1 MNLIVSAIGQ
11 GFLWGLLGLGLFLSF
26 RIMNTTDMTVEGTF
40 PLGAAVSVSLIVQG
54 TNPFLATL
62 AAFGA
67 GALAG
72 LVTALLI
79 TKGKIPSLLAGIL
92 TMTGIYSIDLMVMGK
107 SNVSLLGKKTIYSLA
122 FLQKLPQYFDS
133 VVAGTILMVLVTCAL
148 IWFLSTDF
156 GQAFIATGDNPQM
169 AKSQGISPQQMTV
182 AGLMISNGLVGLCG
196 AVVAQSNGYADVNM
210 GMGTIVIALASII
223 ISEVVFR
230 NLGLD
235 SRLFA
240 VSLGSIIYR
249 LLLLAVL
256 QVGLSSNNLNL
267 ISSLVLAACM
277 MLPQVE
283 EKLRLKQ
290 TFMKG
295 FKHD

>member
-1 MNLIVSAIGQ
+1 
-11 GFLWGLLGLGLFLSF
+11 
-26 RIMNTTDMTVEGTF
+26 
-40 PLGAAVSVSLIVQG
+40 
-54 TNPFLATL
+54 
-62 AAFGA
+62 
-67 GALAG
+67 
-72 LVTALLI
+72 
-79 TKGKIPSLLAGIL
+79 
-92 TMTGIYSIDLMVMGK
+92 MTGIYSIDLMVMGK

-122 FLQKLPQYFDS
+122 FLQKLLQYFDS
-133 VVAGTILMVLVTCAL
+133 VVVGTILMVLVTCDL

-223 ISEVVFR
+223 SEVVFR
-230 NLGLD
+230 NLGLA

-256 QVGLSSNNLNL
+256 QVGLSSSNLNL

>member
-79 TKGKIPSLLAGIL
+79 TKGNIPSLLAGIL

-133 VVAGTILMVLVTCAL
+133 VVAGTILMVLVTCDL

-230 NLGLD
+230 NLGLA

-240 VSLGSIIYR
+240 VSLGSSIYR

-290 TFMKG
+290 AFMKG

>member
-1 MNLIVSAIGQ
+1 M
-11 GFLWGLLGLGLFLSF
+11 
-26 RIMNTTDMTVEGTF
+26 
-40 PLGAAVSVSLIVQG
+40 
-54 TNPFLATL
+54 
-62 AAFGA
+62 
-67 GALAG
+67 
-72 LVTALLI
+72 I

-133 VVAGTILMVLVTCAL
+133 VVAGTILMVLVTCDL

-230 NLGLD
+230 NLGLA

>member
-79 TKGKIPSLLAGIL
+79 TKGRIPSLLAGIL

-107 SNVSLLGKKTIYSLA
+107 SNVSLLGKKTIYFLP

-133 VVAGTILMVLVTCAL
+133 VAAGTILMVLVTCAL

-230 NLGLD
+230 NLGLA

>member
-1 MNLIVSAIGQ
+1 
-11 GFLWGLLGLGLFLSF
+11 
-26 RIMNTTDMTVEGTF
+26 
-40 PLGAAVSVSLIVQG
+40 
-54 TNPFLATL
+54 
-62 AAFGA
+62 
-67 GALAG
+67 
-72 LVTALLI
+72 
-79 TKGKIPSLLAGIL
+79 
-92 TMTGIYSIDLMVMGK
+92 MTGIYSIDLMVMGK
-107 SNVSLLGKKTIYSLA
+107 SNVSLLGKKAIYSLA
-122 FLQKLPQYFDS
+122 FLQKLLQYFDS
-133 VVAGTILMVLVTCAL
+133 VVAGTILMVLVTCDL

-223 ISEVVFR
+223 SEVVFR
-230 NLGLD
+230 NLGLA

-256 QVGLSSNNLNL
+256 QVGLSSSNLNL

>member
-40 PLGAAVSVSLIVQG
+40 PLGAADSDSMIVQG
-54 TNPFLATL
+54 VNPFLATL

-72 LVTALLI
+72 LITALLI

-107 SNVSLLGKKTIYSLA
+107 SNVSLLGKKTIYSLP

-133 VVAGTILMVLVTCAL
+133 VAAGTILMVLVTCAL

-230 NLGLD
+230 NLGLA

-295 FKHD
+295 IKHD

>member
-107 SNVSLLGKKTIYSLA
+107 SNVSLLGKKTIYSLS

-169 AKSQGISPQQMTV
+169 AKSQGISPQQMMV

-230 NLGLD
+230 NLGLA

-295 FKHD
+295 IKHD

>member
-1 MNLIVSAIGQ
+1 MNLLVSAIGQ

-54 TNPFLATL
+54 TNPFLAIL
-62 AAFGA
+62 AAFVA

-133 VVAGTILMVLVTCAL
+133 VVAGTILIVLVTCDL

-196 AVVAQSNGYADVNM
+196 AVVAQCNGYADVNM

-230 NLGLD
+230 NLGLA

-267 ISSLVLAACM
+267 ISSLVLATCM

>member
-62 AAFGA
+62 AAFVA

-133 VVAGTILMVLVTCAL
+133 VVAGTILMVLVTCDL

-196 AVVAQSNGYADVNM
+196 AGVAQSNGDVNM

-230 NLGLD
+230 NLGLA

>member
-107 SNVSLLGKKTIYSLA
+107 ANVSLLGKKTIYSLA

-230 NLGLD
+230 NLGLA

-295 FKHD
+295 FKND

>member
-79 TKGKIPSLLAGIL
+79 TKGRIPSLLAGIL

-107 SNVSLLGKKTIYSLA
+107 SNVSLLGKKAICSLP

-133 VVAGTILMVLVTCAL
+133 VAAGTILMVLVTCVL

-196 AVVAQSNGYADVNM
+196 AAVAQINGYADVNM

-230 NLGLD
+230 NLGLA

>member
-1 MNLIVSAIGQ
+1 MIVSAIGQ

-54 TNPFLATL
+54 VNPFLATL

-72 LVTALLI
+72 LITALLI

-107 SNVSLLGKKTIYSLA
+107 SNVSLLGKKTIYSLP

-133 VVAGTILMVLVTCAL
+133 VAAGTILMVLVTCAL

-230 NLGLD
+230 NLGLA

-295 FKHD
+295 IKHD

>member
-107 SNVSLLGKKTIYSLA
+107 SNVSLLGKKTIYSLP

-133 VVAGTILMVLVTCAL
+133 VAAGTILMVLVTCAL

-230 NLGLD
+230 NLGLA

-295 FKHD
+295 IKHD

>member
-54 TNPFLATL
+54 VNPFLATL

-107 SNVSLLGKKTIYSLA
+107 SNVSLLGKKTIYSLP

-133 VVAGTILMVLVTCAL
+133 VAAGTILMVLVTCAL

-230 NLGLD
+230 NLGLA

-295 FKHD
+295 IKHD

>member
-230 NLGLD
+230 NLGLA

-295 FKHD
+295 IKHD

>member
-1 MNLIVSAIGQ
+1 MS
-11 GFLWGLLGLGLFLSF
+11 
-26 RIMNTTDMTVEGTF
+26 
-40 PLGAAVSVSLIVQG
+40 P
-54 TNPFLATL
+54 
-62 AAFGA
+62 
-67 GALAG
+67 
-72 LVTALLI
+72 
-79 TKGKIPSLLAGIL
+79 
-92 TMTGIYSIDLMVMGK
+92 
-107 SNVSLLGKKTIYSLA
+107 LLGKKTIYSLA

-133 VVAGTILMVLVTCAL
+133 VVAGTILMVLVTCDL

-223 ISEVVFR
+223 SEVVFR
-230 NLGLD
+230 NLGLA
-235 SRLFA
+235 SRLLA

-256 QVGLSSNNLNL
+256 QVGLSSSNLNL

-295 FKHD
+295 FKHDQSKFTGTDRFGSGRRPRY

>member
-1 MNLIVSAIGQ
+1 
-11 GFLWGLLGLGLFLSF
+11 
-26 RIMNTTDMTVEGTF
+26 
-40 PLGAAVSVSLIVQG
+40 
-54 TNPFLATL
+54 
-62 AAFGA
+62 
-67 GALAG
+67 
-72 LVTALLI
+72 
-79 TKGKIPSLLAGIL
+79 
-92 TMTGIYSIDLMVMGK
+92 
-107 SNVSLLGKKTIYSLA
+107 
-122 FLQKLPQYFDS
+122 
-133 VVAGTILMVLVTCAL
+133 
-148 IWFLSTDF
+148 
-156 GQAFIATGDNPQM
+156 
-169 AKSQGISPQQMTV
+169 
-182 AGLMISNGLVGLCG
+182 MISNGLVGLCG

-230 NLGLD
+230 NLGLA

>member
-11 GFLWGLLGLGLFLSF
+11 GFLWGLLGLGRFLSF

-54 TNPFLATL
+54 VNPFLATL

-72 LVTALLI
+72 LITALLI

-107 SNVSLLGKKTIYSLA
+107 SNVSLLGKKTIYSLP

-133 VVAGTILMVLVTCAL
+133 VAAGTILMVLVTCAL

-230 NLGLD
+230 NLGLA

-295 FKHD
+295 IKHD

>member
-54 TNPFLATL
+54 TTPFLATL

-133 VVAGTILMVLVTCAL
+133 VVAGTILMVLVTCDL

-230 NLGLD
+230 NLGLA

-240 VSLGSIIYR
+240 VSLGSSIYR

-290 TFMKG
+290 AFMKG

>member
-133 VVAGTILMVLVTCAL
+133 VVAGIILMVLVTCAL

-223 ISEVVFR
+223 ISEVAFR
-230 NLGLD
+230 NLGLA

>member
-54 TNPFLATL
+54 VNPFLATL

-107 SNVSLLGKKTIYSLA
+107 SNVSLLGKKTIYSLP

-133 VVAGTILMVLVTCAL
+133 VAAGTILMVLVTCAL

-230 NLGLD
+230 NLGLA
-235 SRLFA
+235 SRLFT

-295 FKHD
+295 IKHD

>member
-133 VVAGTILMVLVTCAL
+133 VVAGTILMVLVTCTL

-230 NLGLD
+230 NLGLA

>member
-11 GFLWGLLGLGLFLSF
+11 GFLWGLLGLFLSF

-62 AAFGA
+62 AAFVA

-72 LVTALLI
+72 LVTSLLI

-133 VVAGTILMVLVTCAL
+133 VVAGTILMVLVTCDL

-156 GQAFIATGDNPQM
+156 GQAFIATGDNLQM

-230 NLGLD
+230 NLGLA

>member
-107 SNVSLLGKKTIYSLA
+107 SNVSLLGKKTIYSLP

-133 VVAGTILMVLVTCAL
+133 VAAGTILMVLVTCAL

-230 NLGLD
+230 NLGLA

-240 VSLGSIIYR
+240 VTLGSIIYR

-295 FKHD
+295 LKHD

>member
-40 PLGAAVSVSLIVQG
+40 PLGAAVSVSLIVKG
-54 TNPFLATL
+54 VDPYLATL
-62 AAFGA
+62 AAFLA
-67 GALAG
+67 GAAAG

-92 TMTGIYSIDLMVMGK
+92 TMTGIYSVNLMVMGK
-107 SNVSLLGKKTIYSLA
+107 SNVSLLGQKTIYSSA
-122 FLQKLPQYFDS
+122 FLKSLPQYFDS
-133 VVAGTILMVLVTCAL
+133 VFAGTVLMVLVTVIL
-148 IWFLSTDF
+148 IWFLTTDF

-210 GMGTIVIALASII
+210 GTGTIVIALASII
-223 ISEVVFR
+223 ISEVIFR
-230 NLGLD
+230 NLNLA

-240 VSLGSIIYR
+240 VTLGSIVYR

-283 EKLRLKQ
+283 AKLKLKQ
-290 TFMKG
+290 TFLKG
-295 FKHD
+295 LKHD

>member
-54 TNPFLATL
+54 VNPFLATL

-107 SNVSLLGKKTIYSLA
+107 SNVSLLGKKTIYSLP

-133 VVAGTILMVLVTCAL
+133 VAAGTILMVLVTCAL

-182 AGLMISNGLVGLCG
+182 AGIMISNGLVGLCG

-230 NLGLD
+230 NLGLA

-295 FKHD
+295 IKHD

>member
-62 AAFGA
+62 VAFGA

-79 TKGKIPSLLAGIL
+79 TKGKIPRLLAGIL

-230 NLGLD
+230 NLGLA

>member
-133 VVAGTILMVLVTCAL
+133 VVAGTILMFLVTCAL

-230 NLGLD
+230 NLGLA

-295 FKHD
+295 FKND

>member
-230 NLGLD
+230 NLALA

>member
-230 NLGLD
+230 NLGLA

-295 FKHD
+295 FKND

>member
-1 MNLIVSAIGQ
+1 MANATKKKPIV
-11 GFLWGLLGLGLFLSF
+11 
-26 RIMNTTDMTVEGTF
+26 
-40 PLGAAVSVSLIVQG
+40 LGA
-54 TNPFLATL
+54 
-62 AAFGA
+62 
-67 GALAG
+67 
-72 LVTALLI
+72 VTDP
-79 TKGKIPSLLAGIL
+79 KG
-92 TMTGIYSIDLMVMGK
+92 
-107 SNVSLLGKKTIYSLA
+107 
-122 FLQKLPQYFDS
+122 
-133 VVAGTILMVLVTCAL
+133 
-148 IWFLSTDF
+148 
-156 GQAFIATGDNPQM
+156 
-169 AKSQGISPQQMTV
+169 

-223 ISEVVFR
+223 SEVVFR
-230 NLGLD
+230 NLGLA

-256 QVGLSSNNLNL
+256 QVGLSSSNLNL

>member
-11 GFLWGLLGLGLFLSF
+11 GFLWGFLGLFLSF

-62 AAFGA
+62 AAFVA

-72 LVTALLI
+72 LVTSLLI

-133 VVAGTILMVLVTCAL
+133 VVAGTILMVLVTCDL

-223 ISEVVFR
+223 SEVVFR
-230 NLGLD
+230 NLGLA